1 MTMPFYVPPEQLV
14 KDRAD
19 FARKGVSRGRPIV
32 VLQLEVGV
40 LLIGE
45 NPSPSLR
52 KIGEI
57 YDRIAFAGVGRFNEF
72 ETLRVAGIRYADL
85 KGYSYARTD
94 VTGKSL
100 ANAYSQTLGQIFSHE
115 IKPYEVD
122 IVVAEVG
129 DGLSD
134 DKLFRVQFDGTLRDA
149 DRFAVLGAGEE
160 AIAERISASLNA
172 DMSLDEAVVLATDAI
187 QHVEEKEIDT
197 SEWETGFLERSAD
210 RRSFSAIGPRGAAIG
225 TRQLTNLVSCCT
237 LPPCNVASLA
247 LRTSTGSPASCAGNV
262 DSHPMRWPAI
272 SFVEWCRGDAR
283 PMCSS
288 RTDLASISM

>member
-1 MTMPFYVPPEQLV
+1 MTAPFYVPPEQLV

-19 FARKGVSRGRPIV
+19 FARKGVGRGRPIV
-32 VLQLEVGV
+32 VIQVDAGI

-52 KIGEI
+52 KIGEV

-122 IVVAEVG
+122 IVVAELG
-129 DGLSD
+129 SQRTD
-134 DKLFRVQFDGTLRDA
+134 DKLFRVLFDGTLRDA
-149 DRFAVLGAGEE
+149 DRYAVLGAGEDD
-160 AIAERISASLNA
+160 IAASVGAGITDSLT
-172 DMSLDEAVVLATDAI
+172 LDEAVDLAASSI
-187 QHVEEKEIDT
+187 EQVEEREIDPAG
-197 SEWETGFLERSAD
+197 WETGFLDRSGERRLFRRLTEEEITSA
-210 RRSFSAIGPRGAAIG
+210 R
-225 TRQLTNLVSCCT
+225 
-237 LPPCNVASLA
+237 AS
-247 LRTSTGSPASCAGNV
+247 
-262 DSHPMRWPAI
+262 
-272 SFVEWCRGDAR
+272 
-283 PMCSS
+283 
-288 RTDLASISM
+288 

>member
-1 MTMPFYVPPEQLV
+1 MTSPFYVPPEQLV

-32 VLQLEVGV
+32 VLQIAEGV

-45 NPSPSLR
+45 NPSVSLR

-122 IVVAEVG
+122 IVVVELGIDTA
-129 DGLSD
+129 S

-149 DRFAVLGAGEE
+149 ARYVVLGAGAD
-160 AIAERISASLNA
+160 AISEILSESLTE
-172 DMSLDEAVVLATDAI
+172 DMSLETATVLAARSI
-187 QHVEEKEIDT
+187 QQVEERQIDA
-197 SEWETGFLERSAD
+197 SEWETGFLQRSAG
-210 RRSFSAIGPRGAAIG
+210 RRKFRRLA
-225 TRQLTNLVSCCT
+225 TQELTE
-237 LPPCNVASLA
+237 A
-247 LRTSTGSPASCAGNV
+247 LG
-262 DSHPMRWPAI
+262 
-272 SFVEWCRGDAR
+272 E
-283 PMCSS
+283 
-288 RTDLASISM
+288 